1 MARSDPAISAAAPAA
16 APAKPLL
23 RGWLHL
29 GMAPII
35 LVVGVLLTALSPTIE
50 GRIGA
55 AVYTL
60 SAVMLFGTSAAY
72 HRGNWT
78 PSTLAVFRRL
88 DHSNIFIF
96 IAGTYTPLA
105 LNLLDGSARW
115 TLLAIAWTVATL
127 GVGFRL
133 AWLSAPRWLY
143 TVLYVA
149 MGWMAVGWM
158 PQLWAAGGPTVVLL
172 VIVGGLIYSLGAV
185 AYATKRPQL
194 SARWFGFHE
203 VFHTATILAAI
214 CHLVAIWLSAFAA

>member
-1 MARSDPAISAAAPAA
+1 MARSDSAISAAAPAA

-35 LVVGVLLTALSPTIE
+35 LVVGLLLTALSPTIE

-158 PQLWAAGGPTVVLL
+158 PQLLAAGGPTVVLL
-172 VIVGGLIYSLGAV
+172 VLVGGLIYSLGAV